1 MLSRVGRW
9 FDDRLGLSRFART
22 SLDKVFPDHWSFLLG
37 EVAFYS
43 FIVLVATGL
52 FLTFFFEPSQRQVIY
67 HGSYRPLDGVP
78 MSAAF
83 QSAVRLSFDVRAGL
97 VIRQMH
103 HWAALVFLAA
113 IVTHLGRIFFTGAF
127 RRPRELNW
135 LVGVTMLILALAN
148 GFTGYSL
155 PDDLLSGTGLR
166 IAYSVVLSIPVVG
179 TWLAFLFFGGSYP
192 SQQIIS
198 RLFVLHILVVPVL
211 IAALLTAH
219 LAIMWHQKHTQFPG
233 PRRTEGNVV
242 GTRLWPAYAAKSVG
256 LLLLVAAVLA
266 ALGGLVQ
273 INPVWLWGPY
283 DPTHVTTAA
292 QPDWYVGF
300 LEGALRLAPPWS
312 FTIFGHTVSELF
324 LPAVVLPGVTFVLL
338 YAWPFLERRVTKD
351 RGEHN
356 LLDRPRD
363 RPVRT
368 AIGVGVLAFYAV
380 LTLAGGQDIIA
391 QHLGVSIASVTTTLR
406 VALLVVP
413 LASAL
418 LAWRICHDLAAG
430 DSRSGGGSER
440 DAPDAA
446 GAPTPAEPAVAVGAV
461 PPSSARSSLRSQTAN
476 APMPITSD
484 SAPP

>member
-1 MLSRVGRW
+1 
-9 FDDRLGLSRFART
+9 
-22 SLDKVFPDHWSFLLG
+22 
-37 EVAFYS
+37 
-43 FIVLVATGL
+43 
-52 FLTFFFEPSQRQVIY
+52 
-67 HGSYRPLDGVP
+67 
-78 MSAAF
+78 
-83 QSAVRLSFDVRAGL
+83 
-97 VIRQMH
+97 MH

-135 LVGVTMLILALAN
+135 IVGVTMLLLALGN

-166 IAYSVVLSIPVVG
+166 IAYSVVLSIPVIG
-179 TWLAFLFFGGSYP
+179 TWLAFLIFGGPYP
-192 SQQIIS
+192 STQIIS
-198 RLFVLHILVVPVL
+198 RLFVIHILIVPVG
-211 IAALLTAH
+211 IATLLGAH

-233 PRRTEGNVV
+233 PARTEHNVV

-256 LLLLVAAVLA
+256 LLFLVAAVLA
-266 ALGGLVQ
+266 GLAGLVQ

-283 DPTHVTTAA
+283 QATHVTTAA

-338 YAWPFLERRVTKD
+338 YAWPFLERRVTHD

-368 AIGVGVLAFYAV
+368 AIGVGVLAFYIV

-391 QHLGVSIASVTTTLR
+391 QHLGVSIASVTFTLR
-406 VALLVVP
+406 IALLIVP
-413 LASAL
+413 LLAAL
-418 LAWRICHDLAAG
+418 ATYRICHDLAVG
-430 DSRSGGGSER
+430 DKRAGGSDELL
-440 DAPDAA
+440 DVEPGEPPDPVEPDEPAA
-446 GAPTPAEPAVAVGAV
+446 AAEPASEGSTGTGGAV
-461 PPSSARSSLRSQTAN
+461 PDREVLGASSSRSSLRNQTAN
-476 APMPITSD
+476 TPMPITRD